1 MFVRRVKIQNK
12 ATLMMKKCMTLR
24 VCVVCKTV
32 LIHIEGTVHS
42 LDTFFPLD
50 IVYLR
55 AVPIT
60 IIGIEN
66 GFCRHEM

>member
-1 MFVRRVKIQNK
+1 
-12 ATLMMKKCMTLR
+12 MMKKCKTLH
-24 VCVVCKTV
+24 VCVCRTV
-32 LIHIEGTVHS
+32 LTHIEGTVQS
-42 LDTFFPLD
+42 LDNFFPLD
-50 IVYLR
+50 LVYLR